1 MGRYYYG
8 DIEGKFMFAVQ
19 PSNAAERFG
28 ADDCEPAYIEY
39 TISRSKYE
47 GVCAEL
53 LSIEKTGA
61 PKRVKEM
68 FKATDDRWSDD
79 ILNEHGVTQDDMS
92 EYADWVIGTKI
103 KDYFDDHPNEDVI
116 NFQAEI

>member
-28 ADDCEPAYIEY
+28 ADEFEASIDY

-47 GVCAEL
+47 MVCAEL

-79 ILNEHGVTQDDMS
+79 ILDEHGVTQDDMR
-92 EYADWVIGTKI
+92 EYADWVLGTKL

-116 NFQAEI
+116 NFQAER

>member
-28 ADDCEPAYIEY
+28 ADDSEPAYIDY

-47 GVCAEL
+47 MVCAEL

-79 ILNEHGVTQDDMS
+79 ILDEHGVTQDDMS
-92 EYADWVIGTKI
+92 EYADWVLGKKL

>member
-28 ADDCEPAYIEY
+28 AVDDEPAYIDY

-47 GVCAEL
+47 MVCAEL
-53 LSIEKTGA
+53 LAIEKTGA

-68 FKATDDRWSDD
+68 FKATDDRWSDE
-79 ILNEHGVTQDDMS
+79 ILDEHGITQDDMT
-92 EYADWVIGTKI
+92 EYADWVLGTKL

>member
-28 ADDCEPAYIEY
+28 ADEQEPAYIDY
-39 TISRSKYE
+39 TMSKDDYE
-47 GVCAEL
+47 KLCAEL
-53 LSIEKTGA
+53 LAIEKTGA

-68 FKATDDRWSDD
+68 FKATDNRWSDG

-92 EYADWVIGTKI
+92 EYADWVLGTKL
-103 KDYFDDHPNEDVI
+103 KNYFDDNPDEDVI